1 MSDRETLMNLINK
14 VPNKRIIVDEEINT
28 VEIFDYDNKS
38 IIFMFDSD
46 NNLVDWE

>member
-1 MSDRETLMNLINK
+1 MNDRETLMNLLNK
-14 VPNKRIIVDEEINT
+14 VPNKRIVIDEEINT
-28 VEIFDYDNKS
+28 VEIFDYDNQS